1 MMVAGI
7 VAREQ
12 ASLKSMAKLIYKL
25 CVCVFIELIN
35 LSTYEY
41 ERCCG
46 KYMNNNNNNN

>member
-25 CVCVFIELIN
+25 CVCFIELIN
-35 LSTYEY
+35 LNTYEY

-46 KYMNNNNNNN
+46 KYMNNNNKNN